1 METQFKQG
9 SGELLIKKLSTYN
22 EEYFFREQDKMNYI
36 AFGNT
41 LFMHSKGNSFKK
53 GLFLFGLVKKDFDKW
68 LNLNP
73 SPIFLENY
81 KPTFS
86 SNSKLKPNQKKYSYD
101 IDHAY
106 WRVAMLNGYISEN
119 TYNHGL
125 RLKNDNDNMKQLYCM
140 ALSVQGS
147 SKTLD
152 GYIGEKK
159 TGNKLVIEKNP
170 IHRLIYNDI
179 RNRTYQIMDELA
191 YMLGNDFLNY
201 NVDCITFK
209 NQKNEKIVSEYLK
222 SQKLTFKKI

>member
-1 METQFKQG
+1 METEFKQG
-9 SGELLIKKLSTYN
+9 TGELLIKKLATYN

-41 LFMHSKGNSFKK
+41 VYMHSKSNSFKK

-73 SPIFLENY
+73 QPKFIENY

-86 SNSKLKPNQKKYSYD
+86 AKTINKAKKYSYD
-101 IDHAY
+101 INHAY
-106 WRVAMLNGYISEN
+106 WRIAFLEGYISEN

-125 RLKNDNDNMKQLYCM
+125 RLKDSDENMKQLYCM

-147 SKTLD
+147 SKTLE

-159 TGNKLVIEKNP
+159 TGNKLVIQKNP
-170 IHRLIYNDI
+170 IHKEIYSDI
-179 RNRTYQIMDELA
+179 RNRTYQIMDQLA
-191 YMLGNDFLNY
+191 YELGADFIDY
-201 NVDCITFK
+201 NVDCISFTNAK
-209 NQKNEKIVSEYLK
+209 NKPKVEQYLK
-222 SQKLTFKKI
+222 SHNLTFKQI